1 MSLYK
6 SISLSSLTDSRGGL
20 IAIESFKN
28 IPFDIKR
35 VYYLFGTDIT
45 ESRGYHAHKNLKQLL
60 ICVSGSCEVTV
71 DDGEGSEVVLLENPD
86 QALLI
91 EGLIWREMHNFS
103 EGCVLLAIASE
114 LYDES
119 DYIRN
124 YDDFVSYSKQV
135 KGGIDKC
142 HS

>member
-6 SISLSSLTDSRGGL
+6 SIRLSSLTDSRGSL
-20 IAIESFKN
+20 ISIESFKN
-28 IPFDIKR
+28 IPFEIKR
-35 VYYLFGTDIT
+35 VYYLFDTDIA

-91 EGLIWREMHNFS
+91 EGLIWREMRNFS
-103 EGCVLLAIASE
+103 EGCVMLAIANE
-114 LYDES
+114 LYDEA

-124 YDDFVSYSKQV
+124 YSDFITYSKQI
-135 KGGIDKC
+135 KEG
-142 HS
+142 